1 MSTDAAPTGI
11 LLVDKPADMT
21 SHDVVAVMRR
31 RAGTR
36 RVGHAGT
43 LDPGATGV
51 LVVGVGRGTRL
62 LHFLVGAD
70 KEYRATIRLGE
81 STTTDDADGDVVAE
95 ADASALGSDQVR
107 RAMAR
112 LTGRLDQVPSQVSA
126 VKVDGRAAHAR
137 VRAGEQVDLAPRP
150 VDVGAFDLLELRSG
164 GSTCDVDVHVAC
176 SSGTYVR
183 ALARDLGT
191 LLGVGGHVLTLRRT
205 RVGPFAIEDAVP
217 LADVPEGLGGHLIP
231 LGEAAARFLPSRIL
245 DLDVAG
251 GVRHGV
257 APPPTGRPGPVA
269 LLDAEGHL
277 LAVAEDRGPR
287 AALAA
292 VFVG

>member
-1 MSTDAAPTGI
+1 MTADTPTGV

-21 SHDVVAVMRR
+21 SHDVVAVLRR

-70 KEYRATIRLGE
+70 KEYRATIRLGA
-81 STTTDDADGDVVAE
+81 STTTDDADGDVLDE
-95 ADASALGSDQVR
+95 ADASRLGEDQLR

-112 LTGRLDQVPSQVSA
+112 LTGRLDQVPSRVSA
-126 VKVDGRAAHAR
+126 VKVDGRAAHER

-150 VDVGAFDLLELRSG
+150 VEVSVFDLLDRRPDG
-164 GSTCDVDVHVAC
+164 RTCDIDVHVAC

-183 ALARDLGT
+183 ALARDLGAM
-191 LLGVGGHVLTLRRT
+191 LGVGGHVRTLRRT
-205 RVGPFAIEDAVP
+205 RVGPFALEEAVA
-217 LADVPEGLGGHLIP
+217 LDDIPEGLGDHLIP
-231 LGEAAARFLPSRIL
+231 LGEAAARFLPSRTL
-245 DLDVAG
+245 DIDVAG
-251 GVRHGV
+251 AVRHGV